1 MKQTLVSSI
10 AAIIIILGAF
20 APGHA
25 ANLKDQVK
33 VEIDS
38 MGLHPGLAPGM
49 YVCASTHL
57 HVKASVENL
66 TSLVLGQIKVAGK
79 AYGPDRALLGKAT
92 SSTKMPFLLPGEK
105 ADVDLEFLTIT
116 GPTIEQVT
124 DVELTVIE
132 APAM

>member
-1 MKQTLVSSI
+1 MKHILVSLIATLV
-10 AAIIIILGAF
+10 IIGVS
-20 APGHA
+20 APAQA

-38 MGLHPGLAPGM
+38 MGLHPGIPPGM
-49 YVCASTHL
+49 YVCGSTHL

-66 TSLVLGQIKVAGK
+66 SSMVLGQIKVAGK

-92 SSTKMPFLLPGEK
+92 ASTKMPVLLPGEK

-116 GPTIEQVT
+116 GSTIEQVT
-124 DVELTVIE
+124 DAELTVIE
-132 APAM
+132 APSM

>member
-1 MKQTLVSSI
+1 MKQTGISLI
-10 AAIIIILGAF
+10 AALVIIGAF
-20 APGHA
+20 APAQA

-57 HVKASVENL
+57 HIKASVENL
-66 TSLVLGQIKVAGK
+66 AGVVLGQIKVAGE

-92 SSTKMPFLLPGEK
+92 ASTKMPVLLSGEK

>member
-1 MKQTLVSSI
+1 MKQTGISLI
-10 AAIIIILGAF
+10 AALVIIGAF
-20 APGHA
+20 APAQA

-49 YVCASTHL
+49 YVCASSHL
-57 HVKASVENL
+57 HIKATVANL
-66 TSLVLGQIKVAGK
+66 ASLALGKIKVAGE

-92 SSTKMPFLLPGEK
+92 ASTKKPVLLPGEK
-105 ADVDLEFLTIT
+105 AEVNLEFLTIT

-124 DVELTVIE
+124 GAELTVIE

>member
-1 MKQTLVSSI
+1 MKQILVSLI
-10 AAIIIILGAF
+10 AALVIIGAS
-20 APGHA
+20 APAQA

-66 TSLVLGQIKVAGK
+66 ASSVLGQIKVAGK
-79 AYGPDRALLGKAT
+79 AYGPDRVLLGKAT
-92 SSTKMPFLLPGEK
+92 SSTKNSFLLPGEK

-116 GPTIEQVT
+116 GSTIEQVT
-124 DVELTVIE
+124 DAELTVIE
-132 APAM
+132 ALAM

>member
-1 MKQTLVSSI
+1 MKRTGLSLI
-10 AAIIIILGAF
+10 AALVIIGASIP
-20 APGHA
+20 AQA
-25 ANLKDQVK
+25 ANLKDQVT

-66 TSLVLGQIKVAGK
+66 ASLVLGQIKVAGK
-79 AYGPDRALLGKAT
+79 AYGPDRALFGKAT
-92 SSTKMPFLLPGEK
+92 SSTKNSFLLPGEK

>member
-1 MKQTLVSSI
+1 MKQTGISLI
-10 AAIIIILGAF
+10 AALVIIGAF
-20 APGHA
+20 APAQA
-25 ANLKDQVK
+25 ANLKDQVT

-49 YVCASTHL
+49 YVCASSHL
-57 HVKASVENL
+57 HIKASVANL
-66 TSLVLGQIKVAGK
+66 ASLALGKIKVGGE

-92 SSTKMPFLLPGEK
+92 ASTKKPVLLPGEN
-105 ADVDLEFLTIT
+105 AEVNLEFLTIT

-124 DVELTVIE
+124 GAELTVIE

>member
-1 MKQTLVSSI
+1 
-10 AAIIIILGAF
+10 
-20 APGHA
+20 
-25 ANLKDQVK
+25 
-33 VEIDS
+33 

-57 HVKASVENL
+57 HIKASVQNL
-66 TSLVLGQIKVAGK
+66 ASLVLGQIKVAGK

-92 SSTKMPFLLPGEK
+92 SSTKNSFLLPGKK

-124 DVELTVIE
+124 DAELTVIE

>member
-1 MKQTLVSSI
+1 MKQTGISLI
-10 AAIIIILGAF
+10 AALVIIGASIP
-20 APGHA
+20 AQA
-25 ANLKDQVK
+25 ANLKDQVT

-57 HVKASVENL
+57 HVKATVENL
-66 TSLVLGQIKVAGK
+66 TSSVLGQIKVAGK
-79 AYGPDRALLGKAT
+79 AYGPDRALFGKAT
-92 SSTKMPFLLPGEK
+92 SSTKNSFLLPSEK
-105 ADVDLEFLTIT
+105 AEVDLEFLTIT
-116 GPTIEQVT
+116 GPTIDQVT

>member
-1 MKQTLVSSI
+1 MKQTGLSLI
-10 AAIIIILGAF
+10 AALVIIGASIP
-20 APGHA
+20 AQA
-25 ANLKDQVK
+25 ANLKDQVT

-66 TSLVLGQIKVAGK
+66 ANLVLGQIKVAGK
-79 AYGPDRALLGKAT
+79 AYGPDRALFGKAT
-92 SSTKMPFLLPGEK
+92 SSTKNSFLLPGEK

>member
-57 HVKASVENL
+57 HIKASVENL
-66 TSLVLGQIKVAGK
+66 AGVVLGQIKVAGE

-92 SSTKMPFLLPGEK
+92 ASTKMPVLLSGEK

>member
-1 MKQTLVSSI
+1 MKQTGISLI
-10 AAIIIILGAF
+10 AALVIIGAF
-20 APGHA
+20 GPAQA

-57 HVKASVENL
+57 HVKATVENL
-66 TSLVLGQIKVAGK
+66 ASLVLGQIKVAGK

-92 SSTKMPFLLPGEK
+92 ASTKNSLLLPGEK

-124 DVELTVIE
+124 DAEVTVIE

>member
-1 MKQTLVSSI
+1 MKQTLVSLI
-10 AAIIIILGAF
+10 TALVMIGATGS
-20 APGHA
+20 AQA

-38 MGLHPGLAPGM
+38 MGLHPGIPPGM
-49 YVCASTHL
+49 YVCGSTHL
-57 HVKASVENL
+57 HIKASVENL
-66 TSLVLGQIKVAGK
+66 TGLVLGQIKVAGN

-92 SSTKMPFLLPGEK
+92 SSTKKPILLPGEK

-124 DVELTVIE
+124 DAEVTVIE

>member
-1 MKQTLVSSI
+1 MKQIGISLI
-10 AAIIIILGAF
+10 AALVIIGAS
-20 APGHA
+20 APAQA

-33 VEIDS
+33 VEIES

-49 YVCASTHL
+49 YVCAANHL
-57 HVKASVENL
+57 HIKASVENL
-66 TSLVLGQIKVAGK
+66 ASSVLGQIKVAGK

-116 GPTIEQVT
+116 GSTIEQVT
-124 DVELTVIE
+124 DAELTVIE
-132 APAM
+132 ALAM

>member
-1 MKQTLVSSI
+1 MKQTGISLI
-10 AAIIIILGAF
+10 AALVIIGAF
-20 APGHA
+20 APAQA

-66 TSLVLGQIKVAGK
+66 ASLVLGQIKVAGK

-92 SSTKMPFLLPGEK
+92 SSTKKPVLLPGEK

-116 GPTIEQVT
+116 GSTIEQVT
-124 DVELTVIE
+124 GAELTVIE

>member
-1 MKQTLVSSI
+1 MKQTGIALI
-10 AAIIIILGAF
+10 AALVIIGAY
-20 APGHA
+20 APVQA

-49 YVCASTHL
+49 YVCAASHL
-57 HVKASVENL
+57 HIKASVENL
-66 TSLVLGQIKVAGK
+66 ASLVLGQIKVAGK

-92 SSTKMPFLLPGEK
+92 SSTRNSFLLPGEK

-124 DVELTVIE
+124 DAEVTVIE

>member
-1 MKQTLVSSI
+1 MKQTGISLI
-10 AAIIIILGAF
+10 AALVIIGAF
-20 APGHA
+20 APAQA

-49 YVCASTHL
+49 YVCASSHL
-57 HVKASVENL
+57 HIKASVANL
-66 TSLVLGQIKVAGK
+66 ASLALGKIKVGGE

-92 SSTKMPFLLPGEK
+92 ASTKKPVLLPGEK
-105 ADVDLEFLTIT
+105 AEVNLEFLTIT

-124 DVELTVIE
+124 GAELTVIE

>member
-1 MKQTLVSSI
+1 MKQTGISLI
-10 AAIIIILGAF
+10 AALVIIGAF
-20 APGHA
+20 APAQA

-49 YVCASTHL
+49 YVCASSHL
-57 HVKASVENL
+57 HIKASVANL
-66 TSLVLGQIKVAGK
+66 ASLALGKIKVAGE

-92 SSTKMPFLLPGEK
+92 ASTKKPVLLPGEK
-105 ADVDLEFLTIT
+105 AEVNLEFLTIT

-124 DVELTVIE
+124 GAELTVIE

>member
-1 MKQTLVSSI
+1 MI
-10 AAIIIILGAF
+10 AALVIIGAS
-20 APGHA
+20 APAQA

-49 YVCASTHL
+49 YVCGSTHL

-66 TSLVLGQIKVAGK
+66 TGLILGQIKVAGN

-116 GPTIEQVT
+116 GSTIEQVT
-124 DVELTVIE
+124 DAELTVIE
-132 APAM
+132 ALAM

>member
-1 MKQTLVSSI
+1 MKQTGIALI
-10 AAIIIILGAF
+10 AALVIIGAY
-20 APGHA
+20 APVQA
-25 ANLKDQVK
+25 ANLKDNVK

-49 YVCASTHL
+49 YVCGASHL

-66 TSLVLGQIKVAGK
+66 SSMVLAQIKVAGK
-79 AYGPDRALLGKAT
+79 AYGPDGALFGKAT
-92 SSTKMPFLLPGEK
+92 SSTKNPFFLPGEK

-124 DVELTVIE
+124 DAQLTVIE
-132 APAM
+132 APTI

>member
-1 MKQTLVSSI
+1 MKQTGISLI
-10 AAIIIILGAF
+10 AALVIIGAF
-20 APGHA
+20 APAQA

-49 YVCASTHL
+49 YVCASSHL
-57 HVKASVENL
+57 HIKASVANL
-66 TSLVLGQIKVAGK
+66 ASLALGKIKVAGE

-92 SSTKMPFLLPGEK
+92 ASTKKPVLLPGKK
-105 ADVDLEFLTIT
+105 AEVNLEFLTIT

-124 DVELTVIE
+124 GAELTVIE

>member
-1 MKQTLVSSI
+1 MKQTGISLI
-10 AAIIIILGAF
+10 AALVIIGAF
-20 APGHA
+20 APAQA

-49 YVCASTHL
+49 YVCAASHL
-57 HVKASVENL
+57 HIKASVTNL
-66 TSLVLGQIKVAGK
+66 ASLALGKIKVGGE

-92 SSTKMPFLLPGEK
+92 SSTKKPVLLPGEK
-105 ADVDLEFLTIT
+105 AEVNLEFLTIT

-124 DVELTVIE
+124 GAELTVIE

>member
-1 MKQTLVSSI
+1 MKQTGISLI
-10 AAIIIILGAF
+10 AALFIIGASGP
-20 APGHA
+20 AQA

-33 VEIDS
+33 VEINS

-66 TSLVLGQIKVAGK
+66 AGLVLGQIKVAGK

-92 SSTKMPFLLPGEK
+92 SSTKKPFLLPGEK

-124 DVELTVIE
+124 DAELTVIE

>member
-1 MKQTLVSSI
+1 MKQTGISLI
-10 AAIIIILGAF
+10 AALVIIGAF
-20 APGHA
+20 APAQA

-49 YVCASTHL
+49 YVCAATHL
-57 HVKASVENL
+57 HIKASVENL
-66 TSLVLGQIKVAGK
+66 ASSVLGQIKVAGK

-92 SSTKMPFLLPGEK
+92 SSTKKPVLSPGEK
-105 ADVDLEFLTIT
+105 ADVNLEFLTIT

-124 DVELTVIE
+124 GAELTVIE
-132 APAM
+132 APTM

>member
-1 MKQTLVSSI
+1 MKHILVSLIATLV
-10 AAIIIILGAF
+10 IIGVS
-20 APGHA
+20 APAQA

-38 MGLHPGLAPGM
+38 MGLHPGIPPGM
-49 YVCASTHL
+49 YVCGSTHL

-66 TSLVLGQIKVAGK
+66 SSSVLGQIMVAGK

-92 SSTKMPFLLPGEK
+92 ASTKMPVLLPGEK

-124 DVELTVIE
+124 DAELTVVE
-132 APAM
+132 ALAM

>member
-1 MKQTLVSSI
+1 MKQTLVSLI
-10 AAIIIILGAF
+10 AAMIIILGAF

-49 YVCASTHL
+49 YVCGSTHL

-66 TSLVLGQIKVAGK
+66 TGLVLGQIKVAGN

-116 GPTIEQVT
+116 GSTIEQVT
-124 DVELTVIE
+124 DAELTVIE
-132 APAM
+132 ALAM

>member
-1 MKQTLVSSI
+1 MKQTGISLI
-10 AAIIIILGAF
+10 AALVIIGAF
-20 APGHA
+20 APAQA

-49 YVCASTHL
+49 YVCASSHL
-57 HVKASVENL
+57 HIKASVANL
-66 TSLVLGQIKVAGK
+66 ASLALGKIKVAGE

-92 SSTKMPFLLPGEK
+92 ASTKKPVLLPGEK
-105 ADVDLEFLTIT
+105 AEVNLEFLTIT

-124 DVELTVIE
+124 GAELTVIE
-132 APAM
+132 APAI

>member
-1 MKQTLVSSI
+1 MKQTGISLI
-10 AAIIIILGAF
+10 AALVILGAF
-20 APGHA
+20 APAQA

-49 YVCASTHL
+49 YVCASSHL
-57 HVKASVENL
+57 HIKATVANL
-66 TSLVLGQIKVAGK
+66 ASLALGKIKVAGE

-92 SSTKMPFLLPGEK
+92 ASTKKPVLLPGEK
-105 ADVDLEFLTIT
+105 AEVNLEFLTIT

-124 DVELTVIE
+124 GAELTVIE
-132 APAM
+132 APTM

>member
-1 MKQTLVSSI
+1 MKQPGISLI
-10 AAIIIILGAF
+10 AALVIIGASIP
-20 APGHA
+20 AQA
-25 ANLKDQVK
+25 ANLKDQVT

-66 TSLVLGQIKVAGK
+66 ASLVLGQIKVAGK
-79 AYGPDRALLGKAT
+79 AYGPDRALFGKAT
-92 SSTKMPFLLPGEK
+92 SSTKNSFLLPGEK

-124 DVELTVIE
+124 DAEVTVIE

>member
-1 MKQTLVSSI
+1 MKQTGISLI
-10 AAIIIILGAF
+10 AALVILGAF
-20 APGHA
+20 APAQA

-49 YVCASTHL
+49 YVCAASHL
-57 HVKASVENL
+57 HIKASVANL
-66 TSLVLGQIKVAGK
+66 ASLALGKIKVGGEAF
-79 AYGPDRALLGKAT
+79 GPDRALLGKAT
-92 SSTKMPFLLPGEK
+92 SSTKNSFLLPGEK
-105 ADVDLEFLTIT
+105 AGVDLEFLTIT

-124 DVELTVIE
+124 DAELTVIE

>member
-1 MKQTLVSSI
+1 MKQTGISLI
-10 AAIIIILGAF
+10 AALVIIGVS
-20 APGHA
+20 APAQA

-38 MGLHPGLAPGM
+38 MGLHPGIPPGM
-49 YVCASTHL
+49 YVCGSTHL

-66 TSLVLGQIKVAGK
+66 SSSVLGQIMVAGK

-92 SSTKMPFLLPGEK
+92 SSTKKPVLLPGEK

-116 GPTIEQVT
+116 GSTIEQVT
-124 DVELTVIE
+124 DAELTVIE
-132 APAM
+132 APSM

>member
-1 MKQTLVSSI
+1 MKQTGISLI
-10 AAIIIILGAF
+10 AALVIIGAF
-20 APGHA
+20 APA
-25 ANLKDQVK
+25 QAVNLKDQVK

-49 YVCASTHL
+49 YVCASSHL
-57 HVKASVENL
+57 HIKASVANL
-66 TSLVLGQIKVAGK
+66 ASLALGKIKVAGK

-92 SSTKMPFLLPGEK
+92 ASTKKPVLLPGEK
-105 ADVDLEFLTIT
+105 ADVNLEFLTIT

-124 DVELTVIE
+124 GAELTVIE

>member
-1 MKQTLVSSI
+1 MKRTGTSLI
-10 AAIIIILGAF
+10 AALVIIGAIGP
-20 APGHA
+20 AQA
-25 ANLKDQVK
+25 ANMKDHVK

-66 TSLVLGQIKVAGK
+66 ANLVLGQIKVAGK
-79 AYGPDRALLGKAT
+79 AYGPDRVLLGKAT
-92 SSTKMPFLLPGEK
+92 SSTKNSFLLPGEK

-124 DVELTVIE
+124 DAEVTVIE
-132 APAM
+132 APTL

>member
-1 MKQTLVSSI
+1 MKQTGISLI
-10 AAIIIILGAF
+10 AALVVIGAF
-20 APGHA
+20 APAQA

-49 YVCASTHL
+49 YVCAASHL
-57 HVKASVENL
+57 HIKASVANL
-66 TSLVLGQIKVAGK
+66 ASLALGKIKVGGE

-92 SSTKMPFLLPGEK
+92 ASTKKPVLLPGEK
-105 ADVDLEFLTIT
+105 ADVNLEFLTIT

-124 DVELTVIE
+124 GAELRVIE
-132 APAM
+132 APAR

>member
-10 AAIIIILGAF
+10 AALIIILGAS

-33 VEIDS
+33 VEIDT

-66 TSLVLGQIKVAGK
+66 ASLVLGQIKVAGK

-92 SSTKMPFLLPGEK
+92 SSTKKPVLLPGEK

>member
-1 MKQTLVSSI
+1 MKRTGLSLI
-10 AAIIIILGAF
+10 AALVIIGASIP
-20 APGHA
+20 AQA
-25 ANLKDQVK
+25 ANLKDQVT

-66 TSLVLGQIKVAGK
+66 ASLVLGQIKVAGK
-79 AYGPDRALLGKAT
+79 AYGLDRALFGKAT
-92 SSTKMPFLLPGEK
+92 SSTKNSFLLPGEK

>member
-1 MKQTLVSSI
+1 MKQTGISLI
-10 AAIIIILGAF
+10 AALVIIGAF
-20 APGHA
+20 APAQA

-49 YVCASTHL
+49 YVCAASHL
-57 HVKASVENL
+57 HIKASVANL
-66 TSLVLGQIKVAGK
+66 ASLALGKIKVAGE

-92 SSTKMPFLLPGEK
+92 ASTKKPVLLPGEK
-105 ADVDLEFLTIT
+105 AEVNLEFLTIT

-124 DVELTVIE
+124 GAELTVIE